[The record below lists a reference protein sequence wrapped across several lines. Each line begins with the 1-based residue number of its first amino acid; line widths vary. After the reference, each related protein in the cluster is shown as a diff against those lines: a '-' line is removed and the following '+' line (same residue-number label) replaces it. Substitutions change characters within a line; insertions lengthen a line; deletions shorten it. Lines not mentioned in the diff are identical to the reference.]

1 LIEARTTWIPAN
13 VFTNVVS
20 AARYAKRRFAICG
33 VYHCWG
39 VGFGVA
45 RVQSLARSTH
55 GKLN

>member
-1 LIEARTTWIPAN
+1 
-13 VFTNVVS
+13 VS